1 MKISASDID
10 AMRARG
16 FNLNEIEKI
25 AIRRI
30 IMEAQ
35 PDRVIIDSVDVKPSR
50 LEDEIRAHFK
60 DMEVKAEHGAD
71 ARYYPVAAASI
82 IAKVERDLEI
92 EKIRKKTANSGI

>member
-35 PDRVIIDSVDVKPSR
+35 PDRVIIDR
-50 LEDEIRAHFK
+50 L
-60 DMEVKAEHGAD
+60 M
-71 ARYYPVAAASI
+71 
-82 IAKVERDLEI
+82 
-92 EKIRKKTANSGI
+92 